1 MSFSEADAWC
11 HVTMRVDTRALTS
24 HTRWEVDTI
33 DGVLALRA
41 DTGPTQAHIRALQEW
56 LASMPTDGFKVEVE
70 LS

>member
-41 DTGPTQAHIRALQEW
+41 DTGPTQAHIRALREW
-56 LASMPTDGFKVEVE
+56 LASMPTYGFKAEMV